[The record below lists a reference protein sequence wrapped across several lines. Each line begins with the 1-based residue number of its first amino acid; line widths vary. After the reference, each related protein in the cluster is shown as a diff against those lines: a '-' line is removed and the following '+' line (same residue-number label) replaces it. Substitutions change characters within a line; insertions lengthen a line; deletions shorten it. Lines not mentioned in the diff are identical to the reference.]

1 MTEELL
7 TAATKYFRKEEGVVS
22 HMYLDTHKPPLVTVG
37 VGFMIPTAEA
47 AVDYPFVN
55 RHSTERATPSAIR
68 AEWRAINKLPGSK
81 VASWYRPYTTLDLP
95 DADIER
101 LLRDKLQEFD
111 AGLAKAFSLDIPEDA
126 HLGLLDMAYSMGIH
140 GLTTKYPKFC
150 AAVRARDW
158 ATCAAECE
166 RKNVS
171 KERNKATRALFAG
184 CIVEAGRPSNDGQ
197 VEA

>member
-1 MTEELL
+1 MTEALL
-7 TAATKYFRKEEGVVS
+7 ARAAAYFRKEEGVVA

-37 VGFMIPTAEA
+37 VGFMIPTSEA
-47 AVDYPFVN
+47 AAAYPFVN
-55 RHSTERATPSAIR
+55 RNTSLPGTPARIK
-68 AEWRAINKLPGSK
+68 AEWTAVSKLPGGK
-81 VASWYRPYTTLDLP
+81 VASWYKNHTAFDLP
-95 DADIER
+95 AVHIDR
-101 LLRDKLQEFD
+101 LLREKLQEFD
-111 AGLAKAFSLDIPEDA
+111 AGLAKAFSLEIPEDA

-150 AAVRARDW
+150 AAARARDW

-166 RKNVS
+166 RGGVS
-171 KERNKATRALFAG
+171 KERNKSTRALFAG